1 MPPFVGLVRGQLD
14 RAKAIDN
21 NLFGLQQFVIGK
33 PIWET
38 YLKGEEPDPKVAMTE
53 SEGGG
58 AGRNQE
64 GLIAWGA
71 AALAARSAP
80 PCAER

>member
-1 MPPFVGLVRGQLD
+1 MGREQAGLDAAVRRVLVRGQLE

-38 YLKGEEPDPKVAMTE
+38 YLKGEEPDPKVAMTKVME
-53 SEGGG
+53 
-58 AGRNQE
+58 AVQ
-64 GLIAWGA
+64 
-71 AALAARSAP
+71 
-80 PCAER
+80 AEIKKG

>member
-1 MPPFVGLVRGQLD
+1 MPPFVSLVRGQLE

-38 YLKGEEPDPKVAMTE
+38 YLKGEEPDPKVAMTKVME
-53 SEGGG
+53 AVQTEIKKG
-58 AGRNQE
+58 
-64 GLIAWGA
+64 
-71 AALAARSAP
+71 
-80 PCAER
+80 

>member
-38 YLKGEEPDPKVAMTE
+38 YLKGEEPDPKVAMQKVVE
-53 SEGGG
+53 
-58 AGRNQE
+58 AVQ
-64 GLIAWGA
+64 
-71 AALAARSAP
+71 
-80 PCAER
+80 AEIKKG